1 MKIAIIGGGAAG
13 MAAAW
18 YLGEHRQVTV
28 FEREPILGG
37 NIRTLGRNVP
47 GAGLPAGLTLDAGVV
62 EFSREN
68 FPLFH
73 SLMDELGV
81 ELHDVPGT
89 SALHV
94 DGRPSMV
101 SPGGRLAAGLGRR
114 ARLVAWWRLRPLVRA
129 YSRFFALTRDLP
141 ETELYERTLD
151 AYLDQGP
158 FAEWSRLLMLYAYSI
173 PQQHLARLPAALAV
187 PTLRKFLR
195 PHQWTAIGDGV
206 YTWIERVLERRSSPR
221 RGASDPLTI
230 HTSARIRALRR
241 TSQGIEIDL
250 ESSALLPP
258 AERGEPRDSLSS
270 SGSAPKSVDSS
281 TRLRFDKVIIAT
293 TPEQV
298 LRLLADATDDER
310 RRFGAW
316 EDSEVCSLVHCDTG
330 LYQRRG
336 IRYFSEFDLFHTA
349 AGQRGYNAYL
359 NRLCAVPESA
369 GVHYGLSYGIDQEI
383 DQALV
388 VHRQPHRTPLY
399 TVAAMRT
406 REEIKAT
413 NGQRHTVFAGAWLD
427 DGLHEGAIR
436 SGRRAARLLS

>member
-18 YLGEHRQVTV
+18 YLGERHQVTV
-28 FEREPILGG
+28 FERDGLLGG

-47 GAGLPAGLTLDAGVV
+47 CAGRPADVTLDAGVV

-68 FPLFH
+68 FPRFH
-73 SLMDELGV
+73 ALMDELDV

-89 SALHV
+89 TALYV
-94 DGRPSMV
+94 DGSPPLV
-101 SPGGRLAAGLGRR
+101 SPGNRVAAGLTWRT
-114 ARLVAWWRLRPLVRA
+114 RLAAWWRLRPVAGGYR
-129 YSRFFALTRDLP
+129 RFFARTRDVP
-141 ETELYERTLD
+141 EAELRDRTLD
-151 AYLDQGP
+151 AYLDVGP
-158 FAEWSRLLMLYAYSI
+158 FAEWARLLMLYAYSI
-173 PQQHLARLPAALAV
+173 PQEHLGRLSAALAV
-187 PTLRKFLR
+187 PALRTFLE
-195 PHQWTAIGDGV
+195 PHQWTAIRGGV
-206 YTWIERVLERRSSPR
+206 YTWIERVLERRSPE
-221 RGASDPLTI
+221 I
-230 HTSARIRALRR
+230 HTSARIRAVRR
-241 TSQGIEIDL
+241 SSSGVGIDL
-250 ESSALLPP
+250 ET
-258 AERGEPRDSLSS
+258 GE
-270 SGSAPKSVDSS
+270 
-281 TRLRFDKVIIAT
+281 RLRFDKVVIAT

-298 LRLLADATDDER
+298 LHLLTDATDDER

-316 EDSEVCSLVHCDTG
+316 ESSEVCTLVHSDTG

-349 AGQRGYNAYL
+349 AGLRGYNAYL

-369 GVHYGLSYGIDQEI
+369 DTHYSLSYGIDEEI
-383 DQALV
+383 DPASV

-399 TVAAMRT
+399 TVEAMRT

-436 SGRRAARLLS
+436 SGREAASLTG